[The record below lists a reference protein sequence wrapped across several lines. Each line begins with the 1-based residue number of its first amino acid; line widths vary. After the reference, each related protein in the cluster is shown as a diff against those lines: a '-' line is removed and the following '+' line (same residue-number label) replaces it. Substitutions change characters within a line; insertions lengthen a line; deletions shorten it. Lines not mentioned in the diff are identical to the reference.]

1 MSKTEQKTDSLDA
14 LVSNT
19 AQEVLR
25 EYTSSKL
32 EPSELAITLIDLSVP
47 GREKSANFRGD
58 ERIVPASIVKLF
70 YLVAAH
76 RWLEDGKLTETEE
89 LKRAMQDMIV
99 DSSNDATHYILDL
112 LTGTTGGPELPA
124 DQMRDWVK
132 KRNAVNEYFASC
144 GYTNINVCQ
153 KTWGDGPFG
162 RERDFVGKDY
172 ENRNKLTT
180 NAAARLLA
188 EIVTGKAINAKH
200 SQSMM
205 DLLKRDFKKPSED
218 PDNQA
223 TGFTGAVLP
232 PDAKLWSKAG
242 WTSTLRHDATYIEL
256 ANGKR
261 FVLVT
266 FNTNHPK
273 EYGIIQSVAK
283 KCIAGLSSVDA

>member
-1 MSKTEQKTDSLDA
+1 MSKTEQKVDSLDT
-14 LVSNT
+14 LINNT
-19 AQEVLR
+19 AQEVMQ
-25 EYTSSKL
+25 EFAGSKL
-32 EPSELAITLIDLSVP
+32 EASELAITLVDLSTP
-47 GREKSANFRGD
+47 GREKTANFRGD
-58 ERIVPASIVKLF
+58 ERIIPASVVKLF

-112 LTGTTGGPELPA
+112 LTGTTGGPELSA
-124 DQMRDWVK
+124 DEMRNWVK

-144 GYTNINVCQ
+144 GYTSINVCQ

-162 RERDFVGKDY
+162 REREFVGKDY
-172 ENRNKLTT
+172 ENRNKLNT
-180 NAAARLLA
+180 NAAARLIV
-188 EIVTGKAINAKH
+188 EIVTGKAFNAKR
-200 SQSMM
+200 SRSMM
-205 DLLKRDFKKPSED
+205 DLLKRDFGKSSDD

-223 TGFTGAVLP
+223 SGFTGAVLP
-232 PDAKLWSKAG
+232 ADAKLWSKAG

-283 KCIAGLSSVDA
+283 KCIAGLSALDA

>member
-19 AQEVLR
+19 AREVLR
-25 EYTSSKL
+25 EYASSKL
-32 EPSELAITLIDLSVP
+32 EPSELAITLIDLSTP
-47 GREKSANFRGD
+47 DKEKSAHYRGD
-58 ERIVPASIVKLF
+58 ERIIPASVVKLF

-162 RERDFVGKDY
+162 REREFVGKDY

-188 EIVTGKAINAKH
+188 EIVTGKAINTKR

-266 FNTNHPK
+266 FNTNHAK

-283 KCIAGLSSVDA
+283 KCIAGLTSVDA